1 MTLQEITALARAGF
15 SKKEILSLA
24 TKTDL
29 SIIPA
34 APAAAPVAP
43 AAPAVA
49 PAAPAAPAAA
59 APAPA
64 PAAPAAAPA
73 AAPVGS
79 VYENVSSFTEL
90 IQQLAADLSKA
101 DLPPKDQLQ
110 ENLDNHFM
118 ELLGGVKPD
127 NV

>member
-1 MTLQEITALARAGF
+1 MTLQEITALAQAGF

-29 SIIPA
+29 SLTPA
-34 APAAAPVAP
+34 APA
-43 AAPAVA
+43 
-49 PAAPAAPAAA
+49 AAPAAPAAA
-59 APAPA
+59 PAT
-64 PAAPAAAPA
+64 PA